1 MNMDKKTIAI
11 VSLAALLIGQ
21 TALFLWQY
29 GPDILI
35 RPLFNM
41 RNLQEPYPLT
51 NDVVI
56 LDWRN
61 EPCGYLRRGTV
72 IHPPCIHDFARTD
85 PGDVDFRKIYVR
97 MENEAWR
104 SAVGTFDDLKHE
116 ELAGLS
122 LYPATNWS
130 PFANKVLENIGTN
143 APNSQH

>member
-1 MNMDKKTIAI
+1 MKMDKKTFAI
-11 VSLAALLIGQ
+11 VVLAGLLIGQ

-29 GPDILI
+29 GPSILI
-35 RPLFNM
+35 RPFLNM
-41 RNLQEPYPLT
+41 RNLQKAYPLI

-56 LDWRN
+56 LDWRD

-72 IHPPCIHDFARTD
+72 IHPPCVHDLGHTD
-85 PGDVDFRKIYVR
+85 LGDIDFRKVYVR
-97 MENEAWR
+97 LQDEAWR
-104 SAVGTFDDLKHE
+104 DAVGDFDDIKSE
-116 ELAGLS
+116 ELAGLR